1 MIKKS
6 QKSINIEN
14 IENKDGGIINFY
26 NDSPIDKNSKKID
39 IAAVDRYST
48 PLIANV
54 DMTPFGNKG
63 YFRVSTRV
71 TEKLNNQTIYQKY
84 LTFGSEKK
92 AKETMDF
99 IVGVMEGIKDEAEI
113 ELRHSAF
120 LIPRIWSKLSNI
132 SDDVDIAYHDGE
144 DASIKLRF
152 NNNQFDGKDNPIP
165 QGFVGEENR
174 STYTQG
180 VAPNIADIIG
190 APSQYTNPGRTGV
203 MAKGMNKMIKTSSK
217 QNNNLISKSFE
228 NILLKYP
235 LLKRPGINAI
245 RKIIK
250 KELGT
255 LPRGSTLTVNY
266 SGRKIVVYLD
276 APEGMRWTEGV
287 SSFSYEEY
295 FDENNIFEF
304 INDTVDDI
312 KSRFNY
318 QPITEEFLEI
328 DPDYEDDMKFHMEW
342 DEKEKKDIDKE
353 SNYKKIISTSIK
365 NIFSKLINKKQFTN
379 EEAKEIG
386 EEIGIDWEKVEFS
399 VSDFKKGLEVE
410 VEHDDDPQTD
420 VVRDDKRKYDYVGK
434 IAWRHLKESPRYYKE
449 LDKMEKKF

>member
-48 PLIANV
+48 PLVANV
-54 DMTPFGNKG
+54 DMTPFGEKG
-63 YFRVSTRV
+63 YFRVATRV

-92 AKETMDF
+92 AKENFDF

-132 SDDVDIAYHDGE
+132 SNDTDIAYHDGE

-165 QGFVGEENR
+165 GGWIGSEQTPWG
-174 STYTQG
+174 TYTQG
-180 VAPNIADIIG
+180 VVSSNIADIIG

-217 QNNNLISKSFE
+217 QNKILSIS
-228 NILLKYP
+228 
-235 LLKRPGINAI
+235 
-245 RKIIK
+245 
-250 KELGT
+250 
-255 LPRGSTLTVNY
+255 STY
-266 SGRKIVVYLD
+266 
-276 APEGMRWTEGV
+276 
-287 SSFSYEEY
+287 
-295 FDENNIFEF
+295 
-304 INDTVDDI
+304 
-312 KSRFNY
+312 
-318 QPITEEFLEI
+318 
-328 DPDYEDDMKFHMEW
+328 
-342 DEKEKKDIDKE
+342 
-353 SNYKKIISTSIK
+353 K
-365 NIFSKLINKKQFTN
+365 NIFLKYSKKSFST

-386 EEIGIDWEKVEFS
+386 EEIGIDWEKVKFS